1 MKNSLTIH
9 LFESLN
15 LEKSFLSPDCP
26 FLSLEFQGNFILPCV
41 FKEMNPGTQFAK
53 IMRKM
58 KMEFLKI
65 GKKGQRHHLV
75 SVLTER
81 RKHPRIPLRLPTE
94 YFPEGTI
101 RSRLCYTINIGEG
114 GVLLC
119 LPEKPNVGQ
128 RLKMEVFYYFDY
140 ELTRFIA
147 TGEVVWAEKSQDS
160 PTEYQGALEFVDLSL
175 RDFEKLKNFLGKIF
189 Y

>member
-1 MKNSLTIH
+1 
-9 LFESLN
+9 
-15 LEKSFLSPDCP
+15 
-26 FLSLEFQGNFILPCV
+26 
-41 FKEMNPGTQFAK
+41 
-53 IMRKM
+53 
-58 KMEFLKI
+58 
-65 GKKGQRHHLV
+65 
-75 SVLTER
+75 
-81 RKHPRIPLRLPTE
+81 
-94 YFPEGTI
+94 
-101 RSRLCYTINIGEG
+101 
-114 GVLLC
+114 LLC